1 MKDNVNPNEKS
12 SASQAS
18 RILSYMLEGHSITQ
32 LEATEIF
39 GCTRLAARIADI
51 EKHLGRAPQRKM
63 ISVKNRYGNSVRVME
78 YWL

>member
-1 MKDNVNPNEKS
+1 MTDNINPNEKS
-12 SASQAS
+12 SDSQAK
-18 RILSYMLEGHSITQ
+18 RILAYMQAGNRITQ

-51 EKHLGRAPQRKM
+51 EKRLGRAPQRKM